1 MVPAEGRIAPRAEHI
16 PRTEVITFEFRP
28 VVSCDYL
35 PRGRRG
41 SAGSLGSRRCP
52 LSSTTRLASSLLLWL
67 LPRALGRVRSN
78 VNDEHVRSELF
89 LGVYLTVNGF
99 NAAPIPRGAPAPSPA

>member
-1 MVPAEGRIAPRAEHI
+1 
-16 PRTEVITFEFRP
+16 
-28 VVSCDYL
+28 
-35 PRGRRG
+35 
-41 SAGSLGSRRCP
+41 
-52 LSSTTRLASSLLLWL
+52 
-67 LPRALGRVRSN
+67 LGRVRSN